1 MQFISFVIH
10 NVHKFT
16 VKRVE
21 TDKPEKVFI
30 SRNLGLE
37 ILLFAD
43 DVILFAN
50 SEDDLQLS
58 IHQFQLIAEKF
69 SIKISIDKTKVMD
82 FKGNEHIHSK
92 ICIYDK
98 HTEQVS
104 SFIYL
109 SYNISYEKDIDISTK
124 ILNYNR
130 AMGIIN
136 EIFKPSLVQK
146 HKN

>member
-30 SRNLGLE
+30 SRNLSLD

-50 SEDDLQLS
+50 SEDDLQRS

-82 FKGNEHIHSK
+82 FKGKEHIHSK
-92 ICIYDK
+92 FCVYDK

-104 SFIYL
+104 SFKYL
-109 SYNISYEKDIDISTK
+109 SYNIS
-124 ILNYNR
+124 
-130 AMGIIN
+130 
-136 EIFKPSLVQK
+136 
-146 HKN
+146 